1 MPRSG
6 FLILSH
12 QEAIMAV
19 NLSILAFAVLA
30 GSSAMALE
38 PTPNIKQPIVAQA
51 PAQEA
56 PALSADALANLSGGA
71 EPTDPKPISLQILTA
86 TNSGN
91 AINADTVSSGAI
103 SLSGSVLSQASGVG
117 NYVFNTGHN
126 NNLQGSV
133 TVNIIMG
140 APADMAPAR

>member
-1 MPRSG
+1 
-6 FLILSH
+6 
-12 QEAIMAV
+12 
-19 NLSILAFAVLA
+19 
-30 GSSAMALE
+30 MALE
-38 PTPNIKQPIVAQA
+38 PTPNIQQPIVAQA

-56 PALSADALANLSGGA
+56 PTLSADALANLSGGA

-140 APADMAPAR
+140 APADRAPAR

>member
-1 MPRSG
+1 
-6 FLILSH
+6 
-12 QEAIMAV
+12 MAV

-30 GSSAMALE
+30 GSGSLVPERAPNPDQPAAVQAAP
-38 PTPNIKQPIVAQA
+38 PTEDNS
-51 PAQEA
+51 
-56 PALSADALANLSGGA
+56 ALSTDTLAGLSGGA
-71 EPTDPKPISLQILTA
+71 EPVDPNPISLQILTA

-103 SLSGSVLSQASGVG
+103 TLSGSVLSQATGVG

-140 APADMAPAR
+140 APIDMAPAP

>member
-1 MPRSG
+1 
-6 FLILSH
+6 
-12 QEAIMAV
+12 MAV

-30 GSSAMALE
+30 GSGPLALE
-38 PTPNIKQPIVAQA
+38 RAPSLEPSPAVQATLPTQDAS
-51 PAQEA
+51 
-56 PALSADALANLSGGA
+56 ALSTDTLAGLSGGA
-71 EPTDPKPISLQILTA
+71 EPVDPKPISLQILTA

-103 SLSGSVLSQASGVG
+103 TLSGSVLSQATGVG

-140 APADMAPAR
+140 APVDMAPAP

>member
-1 MPRSG
+1 
-6 FLILSH
+6 
-12 QEAIMAV
+12 MAV

-30 GSSAMALE
+30 GSGPLALE
-38 PTPNIKQPIVAQA
+38 RTPGLDPSPAVQA
-51 PAQEA
+51 KPPSQDAS
-56 PALSADALANLSGGA
+56 ALSTDALAGLSGGA
-71 EPTDPKPISLQILTA
+71 EPSEPKPVSLQILTA

-103 SLSGSVLSQASGVG
+103 TLSGSVLSQATGVG

-140 APADMAPAR
+140 GPVDMAPAP

>member
-38 PTPNIKQPIVAQA
+38 PTPSIQQPIVAQA
-51 PAQEA
+51 PAQDA
-56 PALSADALANLSGGA
+56 PTLSADALA
-71 EPTDPKPISLQILTA
+71 TDPKPISLQILTA

-140 APADMAPAR
+140 APADRAPAR

>member
-1 MPRSG
+1 
-6 FLILSH
+6 
-12 QEAIMAV
+12 MAV

-30 GSSAMALE
+30 GSGPLALE
-38 PTPNIKQPIVAQA
+38 RAPSLDQPAVVQAAPPT
-51 PAQEA
+51 EDSS
-56 PALSADALANLSGGA
+56 ALSTDTLASLSGGA
-71 EPTDPKPISLQILTA
+71 EPVEPKPISLQILTA

-91 AINADTVSSGAI
+91 AINANTVSSGAI
-103 SLSGSVLSQASGVG
+103 TLSGQVLSQATGVG

-140 APADMAPAR
+140 APIDMAPAP

>member
-1 MPRSG
+1 
-6 FLILSH
+6 
-12 QEAIMAV
+12 MAV

-30 GSSAMALE
+30 GSGPLALE
-38 PTPNIKQPIVAQA
+38 RAPSLEPPPEVQA
-51 PAQEA
+51 TLPAQDA
-56 PALSADALANLSGGA
+56 SALSTDTLAGLSGGA
-71 EPTDPKPISLQILTA
+71 EPVDPKPISLQILTA

-103 SLSGSVLSQASGVG
+103 TLSGSVLSQATGVG

-140 APADMAPAR
+140 APIDMAPAP